1 LKDEIKKKKKAKND
15 LIKRKKLEDEFFF
28 KKGKRDTRGLTEW
41 VNFETYRLDSL
52 V

>member
-1 LKDEIKKKKKAKND
+1 MKLKRKKKAKND
-15 LIKRKKLEDEFFF
+15 LIKRKKLEDEFFL
-28 KKGKRDTRGLTEW
+28 KKGKMDTRGLTEW